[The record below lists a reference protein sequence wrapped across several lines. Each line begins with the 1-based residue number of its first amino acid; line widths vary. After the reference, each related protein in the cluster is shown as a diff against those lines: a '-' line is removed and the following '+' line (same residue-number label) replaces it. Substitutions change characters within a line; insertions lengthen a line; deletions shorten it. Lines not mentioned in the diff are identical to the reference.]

1 MELSD
6 EKAATYS
13 LEQIISMSS
22 EGASDIEIIKT
33 MDGRPIV
40 DVAQLGSD
48 DTVIRYLGGEM
59 YTFDI
64 SPPSS
69 LEAGTVVEFKALL
82 RDRGWLEE
90 DRNLKD
96 FEVIRALDSGEYTGR
111 ECDGMY
117 GECGGRGSY
126 RDRETVYGRRGKCQ
140 SGKLVG
146 ERECG
151 EPGFQYV
158 VSRSISATM
167 YFCGDHAARNG
178 LGFTNRV
185 AHEEKEWVTIICT
198 QCSGQGSIVS
208 GLITVVDSDGD
219 E

>member
-22 EGASDIEIIKT
+22 EGASDVEIIKT

-69 LEAGTVVEFKALL
+69 LEDGTVVEFKALL

-96 FEVIRALDSGEYTGR
+96 FEVIRTLDSGEYTGR

-126 RDRETVYGRRGKCQ
+126 RERETVYGRRGKCQ
-140 SGKLVG
+140 
-146 ERECG
+146 ECG
-151 EPGFQYV
+151 ESGFQYL
-158 VSRSISATM
+158 VSPRTSTTM
-167 YFCGDHAARNG
+167 YFCGDHAARMG
-178 LGFTNRV
+178 LGFVNRV
-185 AHEEKEWVTIICT
+185 AHEEKEWVTVVCT

-208 GLITVVDSDGD
+208 GLITAVDSDGD